1 MDRLVFPAPRTQEPP
16 VKAALIYGTCTG
28 RTEYVAEQIIE
39 ALKPEIELEMVDV
52 YKIKAADLAQWEF
65 MLCGIPTW
73 DVGELEYGWADVY
86 DNLDDVD
93 LPNSTV
99 AMFGLG
105 DQGSYADTYQDAMG
119 ILYKK
124 LLERGARG
132 GIGFTPTDSHE
143 FDESL
148 GVIDGQ
154 FCGLAIDEDNQEDLT
169 EERIEEW
176 AKSMKEAWP
185 GIVEAAG

>member
-1 MDRLVFPAPRTQEPP
+1 
-16 VKAALIYGTCTG
+16 
-28 RTEYVAEQIIE
+28 
-39 ALKPEIELEMVDV
+39 
-52 YKIKAADLAQWEF
+52 
-65 MLCGIPTW
+65 
-73 DVGELEYGWADVY
+73 
-86 DNLDDVD
+86 
-93 LPNSTV
+93 
-99 AMFGLG
+99 
-105 DQGSYADTYQDAMG
+105 MG

>member
-1 MDRLVFPAPRTQEPP
+1 

-99 AMFGLG
+99 AMYGLG

>member
-1 MDRLVFPAPRTQEPP
+1 M
-16 VKAALIYGTCTG
+16 KAALIYGTCTG

-124 LLERGARG
+124 MLERGATG
-132 GIGFTPTDSHE
+132 NVGFWPTEGYE
-143 FDESL
+143 FDASEAI
-148 GVIDGQ
+148 IDGE
-154 FCGLAIDEDNQEDLT
+154 FCGLAIDQDCQAELT
-169 EERIEEW
+169 DERLEQW
-176 AKSMKEAWP
+176 CQVLKQHLQKQ
-185 GIVEAAG
+185 AA